1 MPWLRSWF
9 ALLLCAAVAAA
20 GDWPQWLG
28 PARNG
33 SSPEIVAPWKEA
45 PRAAWRQPVGEG
57 HSSPVVAGGRVF
69 LHTKVKDK
77 EEEQVT
83 AWDAATG
90 KQLWQKSYPRA
101 PFKSIFGNGPRATP
115 AVVGDKVYTLG
126 VTGVLTCWEAATGK
140 QVWQVDTLKKF
151 NAPNLL
157 FGVSDSPLIAGERLF
172 LNIGGKGASI
182 MAFNK
187 DSGEVLWK
195 NLDDRASYAS
205 PVLLGQGPER
215 QLVVFTQQGLVAVNP
230 ANGTLFWRF
239 PLVDLLGESSTTP
252 VAAGSTLFASSITVG
267 GVGLR
272 LESKD
277 GKPAAREIWK
287 NPQLT
292 CYFSTPVAVGKEHLF
307 MVTGTKP
314 PALNIHADLHCI
326 EAATGKSLWRQS
338 KVGKYH
344 ASLLRTGDNKLLML
358 EDSGELVLLEAS
370 PEKYKELC
378 RAKVCGADTW
388 AHPAL
393 ANGRLYLRDRQ
404 ELICLPMGR

>member
-1 MPWLRSWF
+1 MYT
-9 ALLLCAAVAAA
+9 AIAAA

-28 PARNG
+28 PARDG
-33 SSPEIVAPWKEA
+33 SSPETVASWKAA
-45 PRAAWRQPVGEG
+45 PRVVWRQPVGEG

-69 LHTKVKDK
+69 LHTKVKNK

-90 KQLWQKSYPRA
+90 KQVWQMSYPRA
-101 PFKSIFGNGPRATP
+101 HFQSIFGNGPRATP
-115 AVVGDKVYTLG
+115 AVVGDKLYTFG

-140 QVWQVDTLKKF
+140 QVWRVDTLKQF
-151 NAPNLL
+151 DAPNLF
-157 FGVSDSPLIAGERLF
+157 FGASCSPLIDGDRLF
-172 LNIGGKGASI
+172 LNVGGKGASVV
-182 MAFNK
+182 AFNK
-187 DSGEVLWK
+187 DTGKVLWK

-205 PVLLGQGPER
+205 PVLLGQGAER
-215 QLVVFTQQGLVAVNP
+215 QLIVFTQQGLVAVNP
-230 ANGTLFWRF
+230 ADGALFWRF
-239 PLVDLLGESSTTP
+239 PLVDLLSESSTTP

-272 LESKD
+272 LESKA
-277 GKPAAREIWK
+277 GKPAAQEIWK

-307 MVTGTKP
+307 LVTGTKP
-314 PALNIHADLHCI
+314 PALNIQADLHCVDI
-326 EAATGKSLWRQS
+326 ATGKSLWRHP

-358 EDSGELVLLEAS
+358 EDSGELVLLESS

-378 RAKVCGADTW
+378 RAKVCGDDTW

-404 ELICLPMGR
+404 ELICLQMGQ